1 MSNPFIINPGEGKE
15 KKNEPDGKSDVVII
29 GGGPAGL
36 TAGLYNARAG
46 LKVTLIEKMA
56 VGGQIFLTN
65 EIENYP
71 GIEKTSGPELI
82 QVMEKQAKNFGVN
95 IVFDEAVEI
104 TGSGENEKTIKTA
117 SEKEYKTAA
126 VIISA
131 GAKYKD
137 LGVPGEEKFKGRG
150 ISNCATCDGAF
161 YKNMDV
167 AVVGG
172 GDTAV
177 EEADFLTKFAS
188 RVYLIHRRDRLRAVK
203 SLQDK
208 ALSNPKIETVL
219 DTIVEKI
226 DGDSAVEKADI
237 KNVKSGVKKELPVK
251 GVFVYVGLRPST
263 GFLKGYVSLNERG
276 YISVD
281 KDMKTSKDGVFACGD
296 CIEKNLRQAV
306 TAAGDGAVA
315 AYGAQ
320 HFVERIKGTEYV

>member
-117 SEKEYKTAA
+117 SE
-126 VIISA
+126 
-131 GAKYKD
+131 
-137 LGVPGEEKFKGRG
+137 
-150 ISNCATCDGAF
+150 
-161 YKNMDV
+161 
-167 AVVGG
+167 
-172 GDTAV
+172 
-177 EEADFLTKFAS
+177 
-188 RVYLIHRRDRLRAVK
+188 
-203 SLQDK
+203 
-208 ALSNPKIETVL
+208 
-219 DTIVEKI
+219 
-226 DGDSAVEKADI
+226 
-237 KNVKSGVKKELPVK
+237 
-251 GVFVYVGLRPST
+251 
-263 GFLKGYVSLNERG
+263 
-276 YISVD
+276 
-281 KDMKTSKDGVFACGD
+281 
-296 CIEKNLRQAV
+296 
-306 TAAGDGAVA
+306 
-315 AYGAQ
+315 
-320 HFVERIKGTEYV
+320 